1 MSTSVGILPM
11 IFRWVCGVPVAA
23 TSPGSYALAMSIGRN
38 IGLVGSGKGVKRF
51 MSRDCWGL
59 PVITWVVLVVGLSL
73 IVVVWVTVIAL
84 GDGVLKPWLWEV
96 QVWQAVATALTGLAL
111 AVFASLTWSVQMRQT
126 KVLRI
131 AALLELAK
139 NFSEEGKV
147 AALGIARREFEQEFG
162 RSVGY
167 HPPS

>member
-1 MSTSVGILPM
+1 
-11 IFRWVCGVPVAA
+11 
-23 TSPGSYALAMSIGRN
+23 
-38 IGLVGSGKGVKRF
+38 
-51 MSRDCWGL
+51 MSRDCWGA

-73 IVVVWVTVIAL
+73 LVVVWVTVIVL
-84 GDGVLKPWLWEV
+84 GDGILKPWLWEA

-111 AVFASLTWSVQMRQT
+111 AVFASLTWAVQMGQT

-131 AALLELAK
+131 SALLELAK

-147 AALGIARREFEQEFG
+147 AALGIARWEFEKEFG

-167 HPPS
+167 SRQED